1 MSQRNRCGIGNVTDM
16 KKNVASPQA
25 PAAVSRGKAD
35 GKNGAAPA
43 AKASASAPAVVE
55 KLSARIPT
63 DNLLA
68 LYRTMITSRFLDDE
82 EKRMKLRQAI
92 YFQISGAGHEA
103 IGVAMGYCLKPGY
116 DWFYPYYRDRALCLQ
131 LGMTP
136 DDHLNAAVGAE
147 CDITSSGRQMPNH
160 WSHPKLNIVS
170 QSSPTGTQYNQAVG
184 CAEGGRYIQRRGL
197 NLPGQSD
204 EVVLVTSGEGATAE
218 GEFWEAINVA
228 SNLKLPVIFLIED
241 NEYAISV
248 PVEVTFAGGD
258 LGRCFSGVPGL
269 EVMRCDG
276 TDLLQSLDI
285 CEKAVAHARKH
296 GPVLLHAKV
305 TRPYSHSLSDDQ
317 VYYRT
322 AEELEIEKNR
332 DCITRLE
339 RHFLDSGLL
348 SEAKLDEIRKEC
360 QREVRQASERALA
373 QRKPDPQTAM
383 EHLYSPRKVEFP
395 EISSTYHASTGEP
408 LPMAQ
413 AINRTLLQEMGRDER
428 ILVFGEDVADASR
441 EAILNEC
448 KGKGGV
454 FKVTYGLQREHGS
467 ERVYNTLLA
476 EASIIGRAIG
486 MATRGLKPVP
496 EIQFFDY
503 IWPAFMQIRNEMA
516 MMRYRSGGRFQCPV
530 VIRVPIGGYLTGGSL
545 YHSQTG
551 ESIFVSCPGVMIAY
565 PSNAADAMGLLRAAL
580 RMDDPVLFLEHK
592 HLYLQGY
599 NRSADPGPDH
609 ILPFGKAA
617 IRRAGNDITL
627 VTWGALV
634 QKSLEAAERI
644 QRRLNV
650 EVEVIDIRTLVPLDR
665 ETIVR
670 SVRKTGRVLVAHEEM
685 KSGGF
690 GGEIAAI
697 IAEEC
702 FEWLDAPVKRVASLD
717 TWVAYCPPLEKAILP
732 QTQDLEQALEVLAGY

>member
-1 MSQRNRCGIGNVTDM
+1 M
-16 KKNVASPQA
+16 KKSAGSPQA
-25 PAAVSRGKAD
+25 SAAPSRGKATQ
-35 GKNGAAPA
+35 KNGAASA
-43 AKASASAPAVVE
+43 ANGHNALE
-55 KLSARIPT
+55 KLSARISSS
-63 DNLLA
+63 DLLG
-68 LYRTMITSRFLDDE
+68 LHRTMLTSRLLDDE
-82 EKRMKLRQAI
+82 EKRMKLRQSI

-103 IGVAMGYCLKPGY
+103 IGVAIGYCMKPGH

-131 LGMTP
+131 LGMTL

-160 WSHPKLNIVS
+160 WCHPKLNIVS

-184 CAEGGRYIQRRGL
+184 CAEGGRYIWKRGL
-197 NLPGQSD
+197 NLPARED
-204 EVVLVTSGEGATAE
+204 EVTLVTSGEGATAE

-248 PVEVTFAGGD
+248 PVEVTLAGGN
-258 LGRCFSGVPGL
+258 LGQCFSGMPGL
-269 EVMRCDG
+269 EIMRCDG

-285 CEKAVAHARKH
+285 CEKAVAHARQH

-322 AEELEIEKNR
+322 AEELQIEKNR
-332 DCITRLE
+332 DCITKLE
-339 RHFLDSGLL
+339 RHFLDTGLL
-348 SEAKLDEIRKEC
+348 SEELLASIRKEC
-360 QREVRQASERALA
+360 QAAVRQASERALA
-373 QRKPDPQTAM
+373 QKKPDASTAM
-383 EHLYSPRKVEFP
+383 EHLYSPKKIEFP
-395 EISSTYHASTGEP
+395 ELASTYHASTGEP

-428 ILVFGEDVADASR
+428 ILVFGEDVADATR
-441 EAILNEC
+441 EEILNEC

-476 EASIIGRAIG
+476 EASIIGRSIG
-486 MATRGLKPVP
+486 MAGRGLKPVP

-503 IWPAFMQIRNEMA
+503 IWPAFMQIRNELA
-516 MMRYRSGGRFQCPV
+516 TLRYRSGGRCSAPV
-530 VIRVPIGGYLTGGSL
+530 VIRVPIGGYLTGGSI

-551 ESIFVSCPGVMIAY
+551 ESIFASCPGILIAY

-617 IRRAGNDITL
+617 IRRVGNDITII
-627 VTWGALV
+627 TWGALV

-665 ETIVR
+665 DTIVR

-685 KSGGF
+685 KTGGF

-732 QTQDLEQALEVLAGY
+732 QTLDIEQALEKLAGY

>member
-1 MSQRNRCGIGNVTDM
+1 M
-16 KKNVASPQA
+16 KKSVAPPQTPPTA
-25 PAAVSRGKAD
+25 PRGKAD
-35 GKNGAAPA
+35 RKNGAASTAQASGNGYA
-43 AKASASAPAVVE
+43 AQE

-63 DNLLA
+63 TDLLDI
-68 LYRTMITSRFLDDE
+68 YRNMLVSRLLDDE
-82 EKRMKLRQAI
+82 EKRMKLRQTI

-103 IGVAMGYCLKPGY
+103 IGAAMGYCLKPGY

-136 DDHLNAAVGAE
+136 DEHLNAAVGAE

-184 CAEGGRYIQRRGL
+184 CAEGGRYICKRAL
-197 NLPGQSD
+197 ELPAQED

-228 SNLKLPVIFLIED
+228 SNKRLPVIFLIED

-248 PVEVTFAGGD
+248 PVEVTLSGGD
-258 LGRCFSGVPGL
+258 LGQCFSGMPGL

-276 TDLLQSLDI
+276 TDLLESLNI
-285 CEKAVAHARKH
+285 CEKAVAHARMH

-322 AEELEIEKNR
+322 AEELQIEKNR
-332 DCITRLE
+332 DCIVKTE
-339 RHFLDSGLL
+339 RHFLDTGLL
-348 SEAKLDEIRKEC
+348 SEEVLADIKKDCLKI
-360 QREVRQASERALA
+360 VRQASERALA
-373 QRKPDPQTAM
+373 QKKPDPSTVM
-383 EHLYSPRKVEFP
+383 DHLYSPRTIDFP
-395 EISSTYHASTGEP
+395 ENSSTFHASTGEP

-428 ILVFGEDVADASR
+428 IVVFGEDVADASR

-467 ERVYNTLLA
+467 ERVYNTMLA
-476 EASIIGRAIG
+476 EASIVGRSIG

-503 IWPAFMQIRNEMA
+503 IWPAFMQIRNELS
-516 MMRYRSGGRFQCPV
+516 MMRYRSGGRFSSPV
-530 VIRVPIGGYLTGGSL
+530 VIRVPIGGYLTGGSI

-617 IRRAGNDITL
+617 IKRLGSDITI

-634 QKSLEAAERI
+634 QKSLEAAEKI
-644 QRRLNV
+644 QRRLNI

-670 SVRKTGRVLVAHEEM
+670 SVRKTGRVLIAHEEM
-685 KSGGF
+685 KTGGF

-732 QTQDLEQALEVLAGY
+732 QTQDIEQALEKLAAY